1 MPAYLRMPKSTHPT
15 WWHELKGFS
24 SLQDLQQ
31 EKWNRYKQNHPPR
44 EFKPEWMIE
53 PTMMKFIPNGVELW
67 KWSIS
72 REKWVMDAE
81 IIWRD

>member
-53 PTMMKFIPNGVELW
+53 PNGVELW